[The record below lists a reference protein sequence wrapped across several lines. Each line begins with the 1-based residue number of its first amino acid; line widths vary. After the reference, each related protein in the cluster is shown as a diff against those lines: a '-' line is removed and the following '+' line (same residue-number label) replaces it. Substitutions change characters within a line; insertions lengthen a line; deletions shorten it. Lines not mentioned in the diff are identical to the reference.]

1 MSLYPRSAAMPSEV
15 GQTPSVQA
23 THPLQIN
30 LDGMSMQD
38 LLALRNQV
46 EQRLPARDLKD
57 MNLKREL
64 VLQVLALQQLQSNVL
79 QDGDVPANQQAQVAN
94 SLSAALTTLVK
105 LQSDVFNSERFKQVE
120 AVVIDL
126 INSLPQE
133 EKAAMYER
141 YAAAVESL

>member
-1 MSLYPRSAAMPSEV
+1 
-15 GQTPSVQA
+15 
-23 THPLQIN
+23 
-30 LDGMSMQD
+30 
-38 LLALRNQV
+38 
-46 EQRLPARDLKD
+46 
-57 MNLKREL
+57 
-64 VLQVLALQQLQSNVL
+64 VLALQQLQSNVL

-126 INSLPQE
+126 INSLPKE